1 MTGVVS
7 RDGREHD
14 PASRAQQ
21 AITLALATVLACALV
36 VATSGDAWR
45 WPFQYGDDLI
55 FDIATWHY
63 REEKLPGEAR
73 WIVWMWHEVF
83 GASSPAADFRLSL
96 VAWCLSMALIAQ
108 RLTTGARWPSIVC
121 AVALSANPAVL
132 RLLQW
137 PHTAAPMM
145 ATMLMCST
153 LLFMSFAHGRRL
165 KLALAVA
172 TCAAMLA
179 FQLFALLLIAA
190 ALFLVTART
199 LRADKWDV
207 RDLVRNASTV
217 VLSGVAG
224 TIAGLLLG
232 YAFNAA
238 AFGHFGLDIAGW
250 RETNVG
256 SGTPIAR
263 AAMNLREVLYA
274 ASDASGHLLWP
285 VMLTAAGTWSVL
297 ALRQR
302 ETVRIVWLVLVLVL
316 VLLLGVV
323 MAPISATLLS
333 GVPVPESRGGLTIWF
348 AAIAMLVL
356 LADMHAA
363 RTRVVAFGSMA
374 VLTSTAVWLT
384 GGMLAT
390 GSRVR
395 LSHEVHLAVIAQDV
409 RAALGATG
417 PARTL
422 VAVGVEHPFDSLGNN
437 DEWWVRAL
445 LRSRLEPELVGSV
458 IYCAVTPCEALRGQ
472 SLPDHIEAPP
482 GYPVPGYLSRSG
494 DVLMLRFRRHASSR
508 PGVDVTHT
516 SR

>member
-14 PASRAQQ
+14 AASRAQQ

-73 WIVWMWHEVF
+73 WIVWVWHEVF

-153 LLFMSFAHGRRL
+153 LLFMSFAHVRRL
-165 KLALAVA
+165 ALALAVA

-199 LRADKWDV
+199 LRAGEWDV

-217 VLSGVAG
+217 VLFGVAG
-224 TIAGLLLG
+224 TVAGLLLG

-250 RETNVG
+250 RETHVG
-256 SGTPIAR
+256 SGTLAR

-302 ETVRIVWLVLVLVL
+302 GSVRIVWLVL

-323 MAPISATLLS
+323 MAPISVALLS
-333 GVPVPESRGGLTIWF
+333 GAPVPGSRGGLTIWF
-348 AAIAMLVL
+348 AVIAMLVL

-422 VAVGVEHPFDSLGNN
+422 VAVGVEHPFDSLGNK

-445 LRSRLEPELVGSV
+445 LRSRLEPELVGGV
-458 IYCAVTPCEALRGQ
+458 IYCAVTSCEALRGQ
-472 SLPDHIEAPP
+472 SLPDHIAAPP
-482 GYPVPGYLSRSG
+482 GYPITGYLSRSG
-494 DVLMLRFRRHASSR
+494 DVLLLRFGRHTSSR
-508 PGVDVTHT
+508 PGMDVTHT